1 MNACLDFP
9 KQDIIVY
16 KAEGEYKL
24 VIGEIMKPIQLKLI
38 AVTISML
45 FIGTVFVYY
54 LNSENEKELNL
65 NNNISAYDLL
75 NFGSY
80 EEYNSFLQN
89 SSNYNSPSI
98 GFRFDQTGTS
108 LVVPNSEEMDKS
120 VGSGESNDYSS
131 TNIQE
136 LGVDEPDIV
145 KTDGKY
151 LYVIANSTIF
161 IINAYPAEEAA
172 IITSISLNETQTPRN
187 LFIKDD
193 RLVIITQTYLYRSY
207 AEDYDDIIL
216 KDDEINQEGKDEAEE
231 DSFTDYLSEYWVDT
245 TTTEIII
252 YDVSTKANPT
262 RVRDIQMKGYYSSAR
277 LIDEYIYV
285 ITSYNDYEPVLYDEG
300 DSIYIPK
307 IRIDGTDRDIGLSHI
322 YYIDSPEISKTQ
334 TQITSVNIL
343 NQTEQT
349 NSEVFI
355 LGNPS
360 IVYVSLDAIY
370 ITNEYYNYNYAFLEE
385 IVDDYIL
392 PSLPSELEDEIELV
406 DALSLED
413 YQKST
418 VIEWLIYHYINE
430 LNDDDK
436 KEIARQI
443 VSQYERTTI
452 HKIEI
457 ENGQM
462 SYAAQGSIP
471 GSINNQ
477 FSMSEYNGTFRV
489 ATTVNGW
496 MLRSYVSSID
506 TYNNVYVLDE
516 SLNIIGSIEDIA
528 VGESIYSVRFMDTI
542 CYLVTYKEIDPFFV
556 IDLEDPTNPTILG
569 ELKIPGYST
578 YLHPYDEN
586 HIIGIG
592 MEDNTVKIS
601 LFDVEDVSNPVAL
614 DTYEFE
620 APNEYYWMYSSSL
633 YEHKAFLFDKAKNLL
648 VLPVSTDYI
657 ESAYVFTITS
667 SNIKLRGIISHLD
680 TPLGEDNISTIEPYE
695 SSYWKGDYRYS
706 ITRSL
711 YIEDVIYTFS
721 DAMIQMNDMSTLN
734 EINSLNLI

>member
-1 MNACLDFP
+1 
-9 KQDIIVY
+9 
-16 KAEGEYKL
+16 
-24 VIGEIMKPIQLKLI
+24 
-38 AVTISML
+38 ML

-54 LNSENEKELNL
+54 LSSENQKELNL
-65 NNNISAYDLL
+65 NKDISSYDLL

-89 SSNYNSPSI
+89 SSSSDSSSTTYRSEQTAPSLDI
-98 GFRFDQTGTS
+98 A
-108 LVVPNSEEMDKS
+108 NSEDTGKS
-120 VGSGESNDYSS
+120 GDSDESYDYSS

-151 LYVIANSTIF
+151 LYVIANSTVF

-172 IITSISLNETQTPRN
+172 IITTISLNETQNPRN

-193 RLVIITQTYLYRSY
+193 RLAIITQTYLYRTY
-207 AEDYDDIIL
+207 AEDYDGIISI
-216 KDDEINQEGKDEAEE
+216 DSDEKNQEVKDETDI
-231 DSFTDYLSEYWVDT
+231 DSSADYSYDYWVDT

-252 YDVSTKANPT
+252 YDVATKTAPIQ
-262 RVRDIQMKGYYSSAR
+262 VRNIQMQGYYSSAR
-277 LIDEYIYV
+277 LIEDYIYV
-285 ITSYNDYEPVLYDEG
+285 ITTFYDYEPVLYDES
-300 DSIYIPK
+300 DSTYIPK
-307 IRIDGTDRDIGLSHI
+307 IRVDGADWDIGLSNI
-322 YYIDSPEISKTQ
+322 YYIDSPETSKTQ
-334 TQITSVNIL
+334 TQITSVNL
-343 NQTEQT
+343 VNDTEQT

-360 IVYVSLDAIY
+360 IIYVSLDAIY
-370 ITNEYYNYNYAFLEE
+370 ITSVYYNYDYSFLEE

-392 PSLPSELEDEIELV
+392 PVLPSDAENELTLV
-406 DALSLED
+406 ESLSLEE

-418 VIEWLIYHYINE
+418 VTEWIIYHYINE
-430 LNDDDK
+430 LNDNDK

-452 HKIEI
+452 HKIAI
-457 ENGQM
+457 DNGQIA
-462 SYAAQGSIP
+462 YAAQGSVP

-489 ATTVNGW
+489 ATTINGW
-496 MLRSYVSSID
+496 ILRSYVSSID

-516 SLNIIGSIEDIA
+516 SLNLIGSIEDIA
-528 VGESIYSVRFMDTI
+528 IGESIYSVRFIDTK
-542 CYLVTYKEIDPFFV
+542 CYLVTYKQIDPFFV
-556 IDLEDPTNPTILG
+556 IDLQNPTNPIILG

-592 MEDNTVKIS
+592 MENNVVKIN

-620 APNEYYWMYSSSL
+620 APYEYYWMYSNSL
-633 YEHKAFLFDKAKNLL
+633 YEHKAFLFDKEKNLL

-657 ESAYVFTITS
+657 ESAYVFNITS
-667 SNIKLRGIISHLD
+667 SDIELRGIISHID
-680 TPLGEDNISTIEPYE
+680 TPAGEDNTSNIEPYV

-721 DAMIQMNDMSTLN
+721 DAMIQMNNMNTLN
-734 EINSLNLI
+734 EINSINLI